1 MVKTP
6 SGWIAVRA
14 PIRSARWELTM
25 QKYSEIRANSHL
37 LNEKQVAHMAGIS
50 TSWLQ
55 KLRMLG
61 EGPRFYKLG
70 KAVRYSEVDVQRW
83 IESLRAA

>member
-1 MVKTP
+1 MNGIEALTT
-6 SGWIAVRA
+6 SGPR
-14 PIRSARWELTM
+14 
-25 QKYSEIRANSHL
+25 L

-70 KAVRYSEVDVQRW
+70 KAVRYSQVDVQRW
-83 IESLRAA
+83 IESLRAP

>member
-1 MVKTP
+1 MSKCEVVSTAG
-6 SGWIAVRA
+6 SR
-14 PIRSARWELTM
+14 
-25 QKYSEIRANSHL
+25 L
-37 LNEKQVAHMAGIS
+37 LNEKQVAQLAGVS

-70 KAVRYSEVDVQRW
+70 KAVRYADQDVQLW
-83 IESLRAA
+83 LEAQRAA

>member
-1 MVKTP
+1 MKAIEAISTTG
-6 SGWIAVRA
+6 SR
-14 PIRSARWELTM
+14 
-25 QKYSEIRANSHL
+25 L
-37 LNEKQVAHMAGIS
+37 LNEKQVALAAGVS

-70 KAVRYSEVDVQRW
+70 KAVRYAEKDVHAW
-83 IESLRAA
+83 LESFRT